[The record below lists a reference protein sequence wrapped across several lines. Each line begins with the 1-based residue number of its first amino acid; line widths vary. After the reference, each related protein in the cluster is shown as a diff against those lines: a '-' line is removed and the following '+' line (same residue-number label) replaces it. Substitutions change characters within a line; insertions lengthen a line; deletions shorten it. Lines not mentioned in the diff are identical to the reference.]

1 MRIATWIALV
11 LALAASPSMAKPA
24 AQPAGLKLERVV
36 LLMRHGIRPPTKAT
50 VTPPGIASQPWP
62 AWDAPWGHL
71 TAHGAKAVIEL
82 ARYDRAVWAGRDLLP
97 ARGCPEAGQMEIW
110 ADSDQRTIATGE
122 AMSEGLFPGCNLT
135 AGHFEQGKLDPLF
148 SPLDHPGSLDAEAA
162 KAAIRTEGGDPERIL
177 KAHRAE
183 VDLMQRVLGCCAA
196 PACAEAG
203 LSADCRLH
211 DMPSAIVMPKDDGR
225 PEATGPMDFLP
236 TAAQSLM
243 LAYVEGK
250 PLAEVGWGRT
260 SKRDIERMMVLHAL
274 KGRLLQRPAYIA
286 ARGAT
291 PLAWRMLEAMSPGP
305 AAARVTVLVGHDT
318 NIVHLGGMLG
328 LHWRVAGYPADNP
341 PPAGGIGFEVLQDAK
356 GARFVRA
363 FYRSQTMDQMR
374 FLTRLDAAHPAYR
387 QVVAIP
393 GCTALGVDGLCT
405 LAQFSSLVKSRM
417 REGAS

>member
-1 MRIATWIALV
+1 MRLPAWLLLICM
-11 LALAASPSMAKPA
+11 ALAPVAEAAPA
-24 AQPAGLKLERVV
+24 LKLERVV
-36 LLMRHGIRPPTKAT
+36 VLMRHGIRPPTKAT
-50 VTPPGIASQPWP
+50 VTPPGVASEPWP
-62 AWDAPWGHL
+62 AWDSPWGHL
-71 TAHGAKAVIEL
+71 TAHGAKAVVL
-82 ARYDRAVWAGRDLLP
+82 LGRHDRAVWAGRGLLP
-97 ARGCPEAGQMEIW
+97 ADGCPAAGQVEIW

-122 AMSEGLFPGCNLT
+122 AMSEGLFPGCAVA
-135 AGHFEQGKLDPLF
+135 AGHFKQGETDPLF
-148 SPLDHPGSLDAEAA
+148 SPLDAPGSLDGEAA
-162 KAAIRTEGGDPERIL
+162 KAAIRAEGGDPQQML

-183 VDLMQRVLGCCAA
+183 IDLMQRVLGCCAP

-203 LSADCRLH
+203 LSASCRLH
-211 DMPSAIVMPKDDGR
+211 DMPSVIVMPKDDGR

-250 PLAEVGWGRT
+250 PMAEVGWGRA
-260 SKRDIERMMVLHAL
+260 SKADIERLMTFHAL

-291 PLAWRMLEAMSPGP
+291 PLARRMLEAMAPG
-305 AAARVTVLVGHDT
+305 AAAPKLTVLVGHDT

-328 LHWRVAGYPADNP
+328 LHWKVAGYPADNP
-341 PPAGGIGFEVLQDAK
+341 PPAGGIGFEVLRDAK

-374 FLTRLDAAHPAYR
+374 FLTPLDAAHPAYR

-393 GCTALGVDGLCT
+393 GCTALGVKGLCT
-405 LAQFSSLVKSRM
+405 YAAFSGLVKSKM
-417 REGAS
+417 RPAAS